1 MEAEKRERERNKNS
15 NKNHDILRWIEVT
28 INKFKYP
35 NFITYNSNKIEE
47 NDKKSTKKTIKQ
59 IWKKMKADH
68 HYQDWCSSGPFW
80 SSYKRDNNKRMKNK
94 SKNQEIEKQLKKQ
107 PPTTPSPRSTMING
121 RLWWSSV
128 PLRKLMESFGGW
140 EVALLYKCWA
150 FFVLF
155 H

>member
-1 MEAEKRERERNKNS
+1 MRNGSWKERERETKTAT
-15 NKNHDILRWIEVT
+15 KNHDILRWIEVT

-47 NDKKSTKKTIKQ
+47 NDKKNLQKKTIKQ

-107 PPTTPSPRSTMING
+107 PPPHHAQQ
-121 RLWWSSV
+121 WSMV
-128 PLRKLMESFGGW
+128 DYDEAAYP
-140 EVALLYKCWA
+140 
-150 FFVLF
+150 
-155 H
+155 